1 MAVTLIK
8 HYRPLVEMMV
18 LSPTGRLV
26 ARQSMNE
33 DIMERFPRPWAP
45 DASLTGYFLGFLRDA
60 AQEARGAAA
69 APEEASP
76 VEDTPAP

>member
-8 HYRPLVEMMV
+8 NYRPLVEMMV

-33 DIMERFPRPWAP
+33 DIMERFPRSWAP
-45 DASLTGYFLGFLRDA
+45 DASLMGYFLGFLRDA
-60 AQEARGAAA
+60 AQEARGSAAS
-69 APEEASP
+69 PEMASP